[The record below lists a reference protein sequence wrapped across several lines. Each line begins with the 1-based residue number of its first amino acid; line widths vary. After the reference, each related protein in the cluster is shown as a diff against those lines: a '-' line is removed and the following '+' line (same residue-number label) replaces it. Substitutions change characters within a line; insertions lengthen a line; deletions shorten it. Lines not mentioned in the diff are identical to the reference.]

1 MSDGN
6 LSNFLASFGRG
17 IGKFRIFKKDDCEAD
32 WIKVTERSFGQVYR
46 VKLKLWRENCA
57 LKKEASKMEKVTF
70 KYIYGVCNDPP
81 AVVMEYMSNG
91 SMDHLLTS
99 HALVWPKKFQT
110 IHEATT
116 GMNFL
121 HSMNPPLLHLNLKAS
136 SIRLDDHL
144 HIKISVFYLIKWEV
158 GSKKELIENLMA
170 RGNICYIPPDFSVV
184 MWEILTQKNLIKVGN
199 VSSGKRSGVEKIPDD
214 KPHKSE
220 QMITIMQRCWDQDP
234 RERPTSQVTLHL
246 IADLFVDVA
255 TGKRHT
261 HLIIPCYTE
270 SSINVEIKNTE
281 STINVGITNTESS
294 INNVVRLL
302 LTWLGSA
309 DECKELR
316 GRMVFHVASV
326 YGHLTSPSSCSVR
339 ELTTTG
345 LPDHRS
351 TPGCRGGPTTG
362 WHYTPL
368 HFAALNGHT
377 GICRLLLGNGAI
389 RDPTVGPH
397 QGSVDLPGKGGWTPL
412 HLTCHHGQENV
423 VSKLLAAKAN
433 PNVAEDSGWT
443 ALHLEC
449 NGGLFPC
456 VLQFITHRANV
467 NAQNNS
473 QATPLHLAAK
483 NGSVLIPKALLLNGA
498 ERISKDS
505 TGCTALYLTRKCQKE
520 EVVQLLED
528 S

>member
-1 MSDGN
+1 MDRVG
-6 LSNFLASFGRG
+6 GG
-17 IGKFRIFKKDDCEAD
+17 IEKFRIFKKDDCEAD

-57 LKKEASKMEKVTF
+57 LKSFETILTGISLYMRMIEEASKMEKVTF
-70 KYIYGVCNDPP
+70 KYIYGECNDPP
-81 AVVMEYMSNG
+81 AMVMEYMSNG

-99 HALVWPKKFQT
+99 HVLVWPKKFQT

-121 HSMNPPLLHLNLKAS
+121 HSMNPPLLHLNLKPS

-144 HIKISVFYLIKWEV
+144 HIKISVFDLIKWEV

-170 RGNICYIPPDFSVV
+170 RGNICYIPPETFTLCPEHREPSSIFSVV

-199 VSSGKRSGVEKIPDD
+199 VSSGKRSG
-214 KPHKSE
+214 

-246 IADLFVDVA
+246 IADLF
-255 TGKRHT
+255 
-261 HLIIPCYTE
+261 
-270 SSINVEIKNTE
+270 
-281 STINVGITNTESS
+281 
-294 INNVVRLL
+294 NVVRLL

-326 YGHLTSPSSCSVR
+326 YGHLTIAKLLALHLAAEEGPQQGGQVDGESWC
-339 ELTTTG
+339 
-345 LPDHRS
+345 RS
-351 TPGCRGGPTTG
+351 TPWTAGI
-362 WHYTPL
+362 TPL
-368 HFAALNGHT
+368 YTSLPSMDTRASAGCCWATGRSLTPQLDANALGCAE
-377 GICRLLLGNGAI
+377 GEA
-389 RDPTVGPH
+389 H

-412 HLTCHHGQENV
+412 PLDLPPQAGNV

-449 NGGLFPC
+449 NGGLFPS

-473 QATPLHLAAK
+473 QATPLHLAAQ
-483 NGSVLIPKALLLNGA
+483 NGSVLMTKALLLNGA

-505 TGCTALYLTRKCQKE
+505 TGCTALYLARKCQKE

>member
-1 MSDGN
+1 MIRDGVVTHRR
-6 LSNFLASFGRG
+6 SSAPMDRVGGG
-17 IGKFRIFKKDDCEAD
+17 IEKFRIFKKDDCEAD

-57 LKKEASKMEKVTF
+57 LKSFETILTGISLYMRMIEEASKMEKVTF
-70 KYIYGVCNDPP
+70 KYIYGECNDPP
-81 AVVMEYMSNG
+81 AMVMEYMSNG

-99 HALVWPKKFQT
+99 HVLVWPKKFQT

-121 HSMNPPLLHLNLKAS
+121 HSMNPPLLHLNLKPS

-144 HIKISVFYLIKWEV
+144 HIKISVFDLIKWEV

-170 RGNICYIPPDFSVV
+170 RGNICYIPPETFTLCP
-184 MWEILTQKNLIKVGN
+184 EHREP
-199 VSSGKRSGVEKIPDD
+199 SS
-214 KPHKSE
+214 
-220 QMITIMQRCWDQDP
+220 M
-234 RERPTSQVTLHL
+234 
-246 IADLFVDVA
+246 F
-255 TGKRHT
+255 TGK
-261 HLIIPCYTE
+261 
-270 SSINVEIKNTE
+270 V
-281 STINVGITNTESS
+281 V
-294 INNVVRLL
+294 NVVRLL

-326 YGHLTSPSSCSVR
+326 YGHLTIAKLLALHLAAEEGPQQGGQVDGESWC
-339 ELTTTG
+339 
-345 LPDHRS
+345 RS
-351 TPGCRGGPTTG
+351 TPWTAGI
-362 WHYTPL
+362 TPL
-368 HFAALNGHT
+368 YTSLPSMDTRASAGCCWATGRSLTPQLDANALGCAE
-377 GICRLLLGNGAI
+377 GEA
-389 RDPTVGPH
+389 H

-412 HLTCHHGQENV
+412 PLDLPPQAGNV

-449 NGGLFPC
+449 NGGLFPS

-473 QATPLHLAAK
+473 QATPLHLAAQ
-483 NGSVLIPKALLLNGA
+483 NGSVLMTKALLLNGA

-505 TGCTALYLTRKCQKE
+505 TGCTALYLARKCQKE

>member
-1 MSDGN
+1 MIRDGVVTHRG
-6 LSNFLASFGRG
+6 SFGRG

-170 RGNICYIPPDFSVV
+170 RGNIFKNTFLFSMMGQWVNC
-184 MWEILTQKNLIKVGN
+184 LFRGRTTDLYL
-199 VSSGKRSGVEKIPDD
+199 VSKRSGVEKIPDD

-246 IADLFVDVA
+246 IADLF
-255 TGKRHT
+255 
-261 HLIIPCYTE
+261 
-270 SSINVEIKNTE
+270 
-281 STINVGITNTESS
+281 
-294 INNVVRLL
+294 NVVRLL

-326 YGHLTSPSSCSVR
+326 YGHLTSPSSCSLVQVNS
-339 ELTTTG
+339 L
-345 LPDHRS
+345 DS
-351 TPGCRGGPTTG
+351 